1 MRNLA
6 EARGRE
12 EGQKTRKTRRKPGKT
27 REGEM
32 RQKKLFNR
40 KRDLRGR
47 PREMEEPRT
56 ISIQFENAMLEE
68 LDEKVWRMGKSRS
81 DFIRELVGKALSKKG
96 EG

>member
-1 MRNLA
+1 
-6 EARGRE
+6 
-12 EGQKTRKTRRKPGKT
+12 
-27 REGEM
+27 M
-32 RQKKLFNR
+32 RQKKLFDR
-40 KRDLRGR
+40 KRDRKGR

-81 DFIRELVGKALSKKG
+81 DFIRELVGKALKKG